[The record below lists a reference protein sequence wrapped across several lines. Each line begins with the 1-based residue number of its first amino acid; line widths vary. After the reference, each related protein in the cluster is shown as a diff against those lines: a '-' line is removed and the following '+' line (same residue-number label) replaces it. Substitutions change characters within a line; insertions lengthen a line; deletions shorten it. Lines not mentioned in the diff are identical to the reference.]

1 MAKNTDINF
10 GKLANI
16 KRNIAKKHP
25 DWSEKRVIIAA
36 HAIMGKDGKATDV
49 PVSELKLFKSTEGKL
64 VEAGFDTVGKIRKA
78 TDEQLIGA
86 GLSEKAVAA
95 VRTRVENIGKE
106 VKEVP
111 KAEAPKG
118 TPIAELKLFKGTEKR
133 VLDAGI
139 TTVEAL
145 KAAKD
150 EVLVKAGLSEK
161 AIAAVRK
168 MVA

>member
-78 TDEQLIGA
+78 TDEELIGA

-95 VRTRVENIGKE
+95 VRTRVNGEKKAVE
-106 VKEVP
+106 APK
-111 KAEAPKG
+111 KAEAKG

-150 EVLVKAGLSEK
+150 ETLAKAGLSEK